1 MEARKIIN
9 IGMWVFALLIINI
22 IWANVSNNVA
32 SQELNDIDHEFQAN
46 REVSLQ
52 PVFGSEANLPIEIQS
67 NFVHV
72 DDSSRIEDV
81 SWKLVNEDGGV
92 VLSWSG
98 QTNEFVSLDAEL
110 PPGEYTLQTTIG
122 ENILAT
128 QTLDVAP
135 FAPIAIWGHLILSIL
150 LVAVAFGEVGIRKV
164 VSKYNEKTVVEED
177 KPREF
182 RKTRAG
188 MPEADEANDSPWRD
202 PIMSSSQ
209 EI

>member
-1 MEARKIIN
+1 METRKIIN
-9 IGMWVFALLIINI
+9 YGMWVFALLIINI

-32 SQELNDIDHEFQAN
+32 SQELNDIDYEFQAN
-46 REVSLQ
+46 RDVLLQ
-52 PVFGSEANLPIEIQS
+52 PVFGSQADLPVEIQS
-67 NFVHV
+67 EFVHA
-72 DDSSRIEDV
+72 DNASKIEAV
-81 SWKLVNEDGGV
+81 SWKLIDEDGTV

-98 QTNEFVSLDAEL
+98 QTNEFVSIEADL
-110 PPGEYTLQTTIG
+110 PPGDYRLETTIG

-150 LVAVAFGEVGIRKV
+150 LVAVAFGEVGIRKF
-164 VSKYNEKTVVEED
+164 VSKYNEKTVVKED

-182 RKTRAG
+182 RKTRVG

-202 PIMSSSQ
+202 PIS
-209 EI
+209 

>member
-1 MEARKIIN
+1 
-9 IGMWVFALLIINI
+9 MWAAAFLIINI

-32 SQELNDIDHEFQAN
+32 SQELNDADHEFQAN

-52 PVFGSEANLPIEIQS
+52 PVFGSEADLPIEFQS
-67 NFVHV
+67 EFVHV
-72 DDSSRIEDV
+72 DDASISEDV
-81 SWKLVNEDGGV
+81 SWQLVDQKGNV

-98 QTNEFVSLDAEL
+98 QTNEFVSIEADL
-110 PPGEYTLQTTIG
+110 PPGEYTLETTIG

-150 LVAVAFGEVGIRKV
+150 LVVVAFGEIGIRKFV
-164 VSKYNEKTVVEED
+164 TKYNEKTVVKED

-182 RKTRAG
+182 RRTRIG

-202 PIMSSSQ
+202 PITQ
-209 EI
+209 

>member
-1 MEARKIIN
+1 MEPRKIIN
-9 IGMWVFALLIINI
+9 YAMWAAAFLIINI
-22 IWANVSNNVA
+22 IWVNVSNNVA
-32 SQELNDIDHEFQAN
+32 SQELNDADHEFQAN

-52 PVFGSEANLPIEIQS
+52 PVFGSEADLPIEFQS
-67 NFVHV
+67 EFVHV
-72 DDSSRIEDV
+72 DDASISEDV
-81 SWKLVNEDGGV
+81 SWQLVDQKGNV

-98 QTNEFVSLDAEL
+98 QTNEFVSIEADL
-110 PPGEYTLQTTIG
+110 PPGEYTLETTIG

-150 LVAVAFGEVGIRKV
+150 LVVVAFGEIGIRKFV
-164 VSKYNEKTVVEED
+164 TKYNEKTVVKED

-182 RKTRAG
+182 RRTRIG

-202 PIMSSSQ
+202 PITQ
-209 EI
+209 

>member
-1 MEARKIIN
+1 MEPRKIIN
-9 IGMWVFALLIINI
+9 YAMWAAAFLIINI

-32 SQELNDIDHEFQAN
+32 SQELNDADHEFQAN

-52 PVFGSEANLPIEIQS
+52 PVFGSEADLPIEFQS
-67 NFVHV
+67 EFVHV
-72 DDSSRIEDV
+72 DDASISEDV
-81 SWKLVNEDGGV
+81 SWQLVDQKGNV

-98 QTNEFVSLDAEL
+98 QTNEFVSIEADL
-110 PPGEYTLQTTIG
+110 PPGEYTLETTIG

-150 LVAVAFGEVGIRKV
+150 LVVVAFGEIGIRKFV
-164 VSKYNEKTVVEED
+164 TKYNEKTAVKED

-182 RKTRAG
+182 RRTRIG

-202 PIMSSSQ
+202 PITQ
-209 EI
+209 

>member
-9 IGMWVFALLIINI
+9 YGLWFFAFLIINL

-32 SQELNDIDHEFQAN
+32 SQELNDVDHEFQAN
-46 REVSLQ
+46 REVLLQ
-52 PVFGSEANLPIEIQS
+52 PVFGSEADLPIEIQS

-72 DDSSRIEDV
+72 DNASKIEDV
-81 SWKLVNEDGGV
+81 SWQLVDEDGKV

-98 QTNEFVSLDAEL
+98 QTNEFVSLEADL
-110 PPGEYTLQTTIG
+110 PPGDYRLETTIG

-150 LVAVAFGEVGIRKV
+150 LVAVAFGEVGVRKF
-164 VSKYNEKTVVEED
+164 VSKYNAKTVVKED

-182 RKTRAG
+182 RKTRVG

-202 PIMSSSQ
+202 PIS
-209 EI
+209 

>member
-9 IGMWVFALLIINI
+9 YGLWFFAFLIINL

-32 SQELNDIDHEFQAN
+32 SQELNDVDHEFQAN
-46 REVSLQ
+46 REVLLQ
-52 PVFGSEANLPIEIQS
+52 PVFGSEADLPIEIQS

-72 DDSSRIEDV
+72 DNASKIEDV
-81 SWKLVNEDGGV
+81 SWQLVDEDGKV

-98 QTNEFVSLDAEL
+98 QTNEFVSLEADL
-110 PPGEYTLQTTIG
+110 PPGDYRLETTIG

-150 LVAVAFGEVGIRKV
+150 LVAVAFGEVGVRKF
-164 VSKYNEKTVVEED
+164 VSKYNAKTVVKED

-182 RKTRAG
+182 RKTRIG

-202 PIMSSSQ
+202 PIT
-209 EI
+209 

>member
-9 IGMWVFALLIINI
+9 YGLWFFAFLIINL

-32 SQELNDIDHEFQAN
+32 SQELNDVDHEFQAN
-46 REVSLQ
+46 REVLLQ
-52 PVFGSEANLPIEIQS
+52 PVFGSEADLPIEIQS

-72 DDSSRIEDV
+72 DNASKIEDV
-81 SWKLVNEDGGV
+81 SWQLVDEDGKV

-98 QTNEFVSLDAEL
+98 QTNEFVSLEADL
-110 PPGEYTLQTTIG
+110 PPGDYRLETTIG

-150 LVAVAFGEVGIRKV
+150 LVVVAFGEVGIRKF
-164 VSKYNEKTVVEED
+164 VSKYNEKTVVKED

-182 RKTRAG
+182 RKTRVG

-202 PIMSSSQ
+202 PIT
-209 EI
+209 

>member
-1 MEARKIIN
+1 MEPRKIIN
-9 IGMWVFALLIINI
+9 YAMWAAAFLIINI

-32 SQELNDIDHEFQAN
+32 SQELNDADHEFQAN

-52 PVFGSEANLPIEIQS
+52 PVFGSEADLPIEFQS
-67 NFVHV
+67 EFVHV
-72 DDSSRIEDV
+72 DDASKSEDV
-81 SWKLVNEDGGV
+81 SWQLVDEDGKV

-98 QTNEFVSLDAEL
+98 QTNEFVSIEADL
-110 PPGEYTLQTTIG
+110 PPGEYTLETTIG

-135 FAPIAIWGHLILSIL
+135 FAPIATWGHLILSIL
-150 LVAVAFGEVGIRKV
+150 LVVVAFGEIGIRKFV
-164 VSKYNEKTVVEED
+164 TKYNEKTVVKED

-182 RKTRAG
+182 RKTRIG

-202 PIMSSSQ
+202 PITQ
-209 EI
+209 

>member
-9 IGMWVFALLIINI
+9 YGLWFFAFLIINL

-32 SQELNDIDHEFQAN
+32 SQELNDVDHEFQAN
-46 REVSLQ
+46 REVLLQ
-52 PVFGSEANLPIEIQS
+52 PVFGSEADLPIEIQS

-72 DDSSRIEDV
+72 DNASKIEDV
-81 SWKLVNEDGGV
+81 SWQLVDEDGKV

-98 QTNEFVSLDAEL
+98 QTNEFVSLEADL
-110 PPGEYTLQTTIG
+110 PPGDYRLETTIG

-150 LVAVAFGEVGIRKV
+150 LVAVAFGEVGVRKF
-164 VSKYNEKTVVEED
+164 VSKYNEKTVVKED

-182 RKTRAG
+182 RKTRIG

-202 PIMSSSQ
+202 PIT
-209 EI
+209 

>member
-9 IGMWVFALLIINI
+9 YAMWAAAFLIINI

-32 SQELNDIDHEFQAN
+32 SQELNDADHEFQAN

-52 PVFGSEANLPIEIQS
+52 PVFGSEADLPIEFQS
-67 NFVHV
+67 EFVHV
-72 DDSSRIEDV
+72 DDASKSEDV
-81 SWKLVNEDGGV
+81 SWQLVDEDGKV

-98 QTNEFVSLDAEL
+98 QTNEFVSIEADL
-110 PPGEYTLQTTIG
+110 PPGEYTLETTIG

-135 FAPIAIWGHLILSIL
+135 FAPIAIWGHLILSVL
-150 LVAVAFGEVGIRKV
+150 LVVVAFGEIGIRKFV
-164 VSKYNEKTVVEED
+164 IKYNEKTVVKED

-182 RKTRAG
+182 RRTRIG

-202 PIMSSSQ
+202 PITQ
-209 EI
+209 

>member
-1 MEARKIIN
+1 MEPRKIIN
-9 IGMWVFALLIINI
+9 YAMWAAAFLVINI

-32 SQELNDIDHEFQAN
+32 SQELNDADHEFQAN

-52 PVFGSEANLPIEIQS
+52 PVFGSEADLPIEFQS
-67 NFVHV
+67 EFVHV
-72 DDSSRIEDV
+72 DDASKSEDV
-81 SWKLVNEDGGV
+81 SWQLVDEDGEV

-98 QTNEFVSLDAEL
+98 QTNEFVSIEADL
-110 PPGEYTLQTTIG
+110 PPGEYTLETTIG

-135 FAPIAIWGHLILSIL
+135 FAPIALWGHLILSVL
-150 LVAVAFGEVGIRKV
+150 LVVVAFGEIGIRKFV
-164 VSKYNEKTVVEED
+164 IKYNEKTAVKED

-182 RKTRAG
+182 RRTRIG

-202 PIMSSSQ
+202 PITQ
-209 EI
+209 

>member
-1 MEARKIIN
+1 MEPRKIIN
-9 IGMWVFALLIINI
+9 YAMWAAAFLVINI

-32 SQELNDIDHEFQAN
+32 SQELNDADHEFQAN

-52 PVFGSEANLPIEIQS
+52 PVFGSEADLPIEFQS
-67 NFVHV
+67 EFVHV
-72 DDSSRIEDV
+72 DDASKSEDA
-81 SWKLVNEDGGV
+81 SWQLVDEDGEV

-98 QTNEFVSLDAEL
+98 QTNEFVSIEADL
-110 PPGEYTLQTTIG
+110 PPGEYTLETTIG

-135 FAPIAIWGHLILSIL
+135 FAPIALWGHLLLSVL
-150 LVAVAFGEVGIRKV
+150 LVVVAFGEIGIRKFV
-164 VSKYNEKTVVEED
+164 IKYNEKTTVKED

-182 RKTRAG
+182 RRTRIG

-202 PIMSSSQ
+202 PITQ
-209 EI
+209 

>member
-9 IGMWVFALLIINI
+9 YAMWAAAFLIINI

-32 SQELNDIDHEFQAN
+32 SQELNDADHEFQAN

-52 PVFGSEANLPIEIQS
+52 QVFGREADLPIEFQS
-67 NFVHV
+67 EFVHV
-72 DDSSRIEDV
+72 DDASISEDV
-81 SWKLVNEDGGV
+81 SWQLVDQKGNV

-98 QTNEFVSLDAEL
+98 QTNEFVSIEADL
-110 PPGEYTLQTTIG
+110 PPGEYTLETTIG

-150 LVAVAFGEVGIRKV
+150 LVVVAFGEIGIRKFV
-164 VSKYNEKTVVEED
+164 TKYNEKTVVKED

-182 RKTRAG
+182 RRTRIG

-202 PIMSSSQ
+202 PIT
-209 EI
+209 

>member
-1 MEARKIIN
+1 MEPRKIIN
-9 IGMWVFALLIINI
+9 YALWAAAFLIINI

-32 SQELNDIDHEFQAN
+32 SQELNDADHEFQAN

-52 PVFGSEANLPIEIQS
+52 PVFGSEADLPIEFQS
-67 NFVHV
+67 EFVHV
-72 DDSSRIEDV
+72 DDASISEDV
-81 SWKLVNEDGGV
+81 SWQLVDEEGKV

-98 QTNEFVSLDAEL
+98 QTNEFVSIEADL
-110 PPGEYTLQTTIG
+110 PPGEYTLETTIG

-150 LVAVAFGEVGIRKV
+150 LVVVAFGEIGIRKFV
-164 VSKYNEKTVVEED
+164 TKYNEKTVVKED

-182 RKTRAG
+182 RRTRIG

-202 PIMSSSQ
+202 PITQ
-209 EI
+209 

>member
-9 IGMWVFALLIINI
+9 YGLWFFAFLIINL

-32 SQELNDIDHEFQAN
+32 SQELNDVDHEFQAN
-46 REVSLQ
+46 REVLLQ
-52 PVFGSEANLPIEIQS
+52 PVFGSEADLPIEIQS

-72 DDSSRIEDV
+72 DNASKIEDV
-81 SWKLVNEDGGV
+81 SWQLVDEDGKV

-98 QTNEFVSLDAEL
+98 QTNEFVSLKADL
-110 PPGEYTLQTTIG
+110 PPGDYRLETTIG

-150 LVAVAFGEVGIRKV
+150 LVAVAFGEVGVRKF
-164 VSKYNEKTVVEED
+164 VSKYNEKTVVKED

-182 RKTRAG
+182 RKTRVG

-202 PIMSSSQ
+202 PIS
-209 EI
+209 

>member
-9 IGMWVFALLIINI
+9 YAMWAAAFLIINI

-32 SQELNDIDHEFQAN
+32 SQELNDADHEFQAN

-52 PVFGSEANLPIEIQS
+52 PVFGSEADLPIEFQS
-67 NFVHV
+67 EFVHV
-72 DDSSRIEDV
+72 DDASISEDV
-81 SWKLVNEDGGV
+81 SWQLVDQKGNV

-98 QTNEFVSLDAEL
+98 QTNEFVSIEADI
-110 PPGEYTLQTTIG
+110 PPGEYTLETTIG

-150 LVAVAFGEVGIRKV
+150 LVVVACGEIGIRKFV
-164 VSKYNEKTVVEED
+164 TKYNEKTVVKED

-182 RKTRAG
+182 RRTRIG

-202 PIMSSSQ
+202 PITQ
-209 EI
+209 

>member
-1 MEARKIIN
+1 MEPRKIIN
-9 IGMWVFALLIINI
+9 YAMWAAAFLIINI

-32 SQELNDIDHEFQAN
+32 SQELNDADHEFQAN

-52 PVFGSEANLPIEIQS
+52 QVFGSEADLPIEFQS
-67 NFVHV
+67 EFVHV
-72 DDSSRIEDV
+72 DDASISEDV
-81 SWKLVNEDGGV
+81 SWQLVDQKGNV

-98 QTNEFVSLDAEL
+98 QTNEFVSIEADL
-110 PPGEYTLQTTIG
+110 PPGEYTLETTIG

-150 LVAVAFGEVGIRKV
+150 LVVVAFGEIGIRKFV
-164 VSKYNEKTVVEED
+164 TKYNEKTAVKED

-182 RKTRAG
+182 RRTRIG

-202 PIMSSSQ
+202 PITQ
-209 EI
+209 